1 MNKQSDSERKRQ
13 KQGFV
18 MRAILMSGAALM
30 IVGLYGLFQPAD
42 LIDTTGMDKENAQI
56 LSLALIT
63 VGLGDVVA
71 VIFLSRLKEKT

>member
-1 MNKQSDSERKRQ
+1 MNKQSVSQNKRQ
-13 KQGFV
+13 RQGFL
-18 MRAILMSGAALM
+18 MKSILMSGVALV
-30 IVGLYGLFQPAD
+30 IVGLYGLLQPAD

>member
-1 MNKQSDSERKRQ
+1 MDKQSVSRNKRQ
-13 KQGFV
+13 RQGFL
-18 MRAILMSGAALM
+18 MKSILMSGVALM
-30 IVGLYGLFQPAD
+30 IVGLYGLLQPAD